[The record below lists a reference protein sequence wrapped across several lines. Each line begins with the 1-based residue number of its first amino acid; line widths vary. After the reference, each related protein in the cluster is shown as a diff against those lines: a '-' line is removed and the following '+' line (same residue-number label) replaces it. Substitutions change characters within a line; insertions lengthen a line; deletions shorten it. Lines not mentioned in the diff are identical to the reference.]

1 MMKGF
6 LKKQGGFT
14 LLEIIAAVGIISIM
28 AAMLMPSISGVGAK
42 AKNAKLKN
50 DFAIID
56 QAMQLYILDNG
67 THTTD
72 LTKLHGKYVSGKPNF
87 EDASGA
93 VITVVTNSDGTY
105 SLQGKDASGKTVT
118 YPYDEAQNKVD

>member
-1 MMKGF
+1 MKGF
-6 LKKQGGFT
+6 FKKQRGFT
-14 LLEIIAAVGIISIM
+14 LIEVVAAIGLISIM
-28 AAMLMPSISGVGAK
+28 AAMLMPSLSGVGAK

-67 THTTD
+67 SFTTD
-72 LTKLHGKYVSGKPNF
+72 LTKLHGKYISGKPEF
-87 EDASGA
+87 EDAAGEA
-93 VITVVTNSDGTY
+93 ITVVRNDDGTY

-118 YPYDEAQNKVD
+118 YPYDEAKDKLN

>member
-1 MMKGF
+1 MKGF
-6 LKKQGGFT
+6 FRKQGGFT
-14 LLEIIAAVGIISIM
+14 LIEVVAAIGLIAIM
-28 AAMLMPSISGVGAK
+28 ATMLMPSLSGVGIK

-50 DFAIID
+50 DFTIID

-67 THTTD
+67 TYTTD
-72 LTKLHGKYVSGKPNF
+72 LTKLHGKYISGKPDF

-93 VITVVTNSDGTY
+93 TITVVANDDGTY

-118 YPYDEAQNKVD
+118 YPYDEAKGE

>member
-1 MMKGF
+1 MKGF
-6 LKKQGGFT
+6 FRKQGGFT
-14 LLEIIAAVGIISIM
+14 LIEVVAAIGLIAIM
-28 AAMLMPSISGVGAK
+28 ATMLMPSLSGVGIK
-42 AKNAKLKN
+42 AKNVKLKN

-67 THTTD
+67 TYTTD
-72 LTKLHGKYVSGKPNF
+72 LTKLHGKYISGKPDF

-93 VITVVTNSDGTY
+93 TITVVANDDGTY

-118 YPYDEAQNKVD
+118 YPYDEAKGE

>member
-1 MMKGF
+1 MKGF
-6 LKKQGGFT
+6 FRKQGGFT
-14 LLEIIAAVGIISIM
+14 LIEVVAAIGLIAIM
-28 AAMLMPSISGVGAK
+28 ATMLMPSLSGVSIK

-67 THTTD
+67 TYTAD
-72 LTKLHGKYVSGKPNF
+72 LTKLHGKYISGKPDF

-93 VITVVTNSDGTY
+93 TITVVANDDGTY

-118 YPYDEAQNKVD
+118 YPYDEAKGE

>member
-1 MMKGF
+1 MKVF
-6 LKKQGGFT
+6 FKKQRGFT
-14 LLEIIAAVGIISIM
+14 LIEVVAAIGLISIM
-28 AAMLMPSISGVGAK
+28 AAMLMPSLSGVGAK

-67 THTTD
+67 SFTTD
-72 LTKLHGKYVSGKPNF
+72 LTKLHGKYISGKPEF
-87 EDASGA
+87 EDAAGEA
-93 VITVVTNSDGTY
+93 ITVVSNDDGTY

-118 YPYDEAQNKVD
+118 YPYDETKDKLN

>member
-1 MMKGF
+1 MKGF
-6 LKKQGGFT
+6 FRKQGGFT
-14 LLEIIAAVGIISIM
+14 LIEVVAAIGLIAIM
-28 AAMLMPSISGVGAK
+28 ATMLMPSLSGVGIK

-67 THTTD
+67 TYTTD
-72 LTKLHGKYVSGKPNF
+72 LTKLHGKYISGKPDF

-93 VITVVTNSDGTY
+93 TITVVANDDGTY
-105 SLQGKDASGKTVT
+105 SLQGKDAAGKTVT
-118 YPYDEAQNKVD
+118 YPYDEAKGE

>member
-1 MMKGF
+1 MKGF
-6 LKKQGGFT
+6 FRKQGGFT
-14 LLEIIAAVGIISIM
+14 LIEVVAAIGLIAIM
-28 AAMLMPSISGVGAK
+28 ATMLMPSLSGVSIK

-67 THTTD
+67 TYTTD
-72 LTKLHGKYVSGKPNF
+72 LTKLHGKYISGKPDF

-93 VITVVTNSDGTY
+93 TITVVANDDGTY

-118 YPYDEAQNKVD
+118 YPYDEAKGE

>member
-1 MMKGF
+1 MKKF
-6 LKKQGGFT
+6 FKKQGGFT
-14 LLEIIAAVGIISIM
+14 LIEVVAAVGLISIM
-28 AAMLMPSISGVGAK
+28 AAMLMPSLSGVGAK

-72 LTKLHGKYVSGKPNF
+72 LTKLHGKYVSGKPAF
-87 EDASGA
+87 EDASGST
-93 VITVVTNSDGTY
+93 ITVITNSDGSY
-105 SLQGKDASGKTVT
+105 SLQGKDAGGKTVT
-118 YPYDEAQNKVD
+118 YPYDEEQEKTE

>member
-1 MMKGF
+1 MKNF
-6 LKKQGGFT
+6 FKRKGGFT
-14 LLEIIAAVGIISIM
+14 LIEVVAAIGLISIM
-28 AAMLMPSISGVGAK
+28 AAMLMPSLSGVGVK

-72 LTKLHGKYVSGKPNF
+72 LTKLHGKYVSGKPDF
-87 EDASGA
+87 ADASGET
-93 VITVVTNSDGTY
+93 ITVTTNSDGSY

-118 YPYDEAQNKVD
+118 YPYDENQEKTE

>member
-1 MMKGF
+1 MKGF
-6 LKKQGGFT
+6 FRKQGGFT
-14 LLEIIAAVGIISIM
+14 LIEVVAAIGLFAIM
-28 AAMLMPSISGVGAK
+28 ATMLMPSLSGVGIK

-67 THTTD
+67 TYTTD
-72 LTKLHGKYVSGKPNF
+72 LTKLHGKYISGKPDF

-93 VITVVTNSDGTY
+93 TITVVANDDGTY

-118 YPYDEAQNKVD
+118 YPYDEAKGE

>member
-1 MMKGF
+1 MKGF
-6 LKKQGGFT
+6 FRKQGGFT
-14 LLEIIAAVGIISIM
+14 LIEVVAAIGLIAIM
-28 AAMLMPSISGVGAK
+28 ATMLMPSLSGVGIK

-67 THTTD
+67 TYTTD
-72 LTKLHGKYVSGKPNF
+72 LTKLHGKYISGKPDF

-93 VITVVTNSDGTY
+93 TITVVANDDGTY

-118 YPYDEAQNKVD
+118 YPYDEAKGE

>member
-1 MMKGF
+1 MKGF
-6 LKKQGGFT
+6 FRKQRGFT
-14 LLEIIAAVGIISIM
+14 LIEVVAAIGLISIM
-28 AAMLMPSISGVGAK
+28 AAMLMPSLSGVGNK

-67 THTTD
+67 SFTTD
-72 LTKLHGKYVSGKPNF
+72 LTQLHGKYVSGKPEF
-87 EDASGA
+87 EDASGDTII
-93 VITVVTNSDGTY
+93 VISNDDGTY

-118 YPYDEAQNKVD
+118 YPYDEAQDKVN